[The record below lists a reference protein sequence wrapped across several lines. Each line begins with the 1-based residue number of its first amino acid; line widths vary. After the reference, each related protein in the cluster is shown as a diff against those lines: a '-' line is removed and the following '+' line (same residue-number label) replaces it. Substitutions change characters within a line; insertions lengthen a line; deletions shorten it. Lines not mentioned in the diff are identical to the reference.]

1 MTKTDTRQVLEE
13 AFNVRR
19 AIEAI
24 PIGYTFVEIDG
35 REYEM
40 VEKYEL
46 SQFRNELA
54 SVMEQALAIAQ
65 AALRTGQ
72 LVPVQ
77 QPSESYDPA
86 QNCLEVPPN
95 ILASGK
101 RLAAMRKSAQPSGDV
116 VEAVADAMRAYQAS
130 NRTWRMED
138 LATAAITAYEALRA
152 KDTRP

>member
-24 PIGYTFVEIDG
+24 PIDYTFVEIDG

-77 QPSESYDPA
+77 QPSIDVAKANLECLEMSERLQDAEDEIRLLTKALHDAINAPRGVVPASAEAFYDPA
-86 QNCLEVPPN
+86 
-95 ILASGK
+95 
-101 RLAAMRKSAQPSGDV
+101 
-116 VEAVADAMRAYQAS
+116 
-130 NRTWRMED
+130 
-138 LATAAITAYEALRA
+138 AITTYEALRA